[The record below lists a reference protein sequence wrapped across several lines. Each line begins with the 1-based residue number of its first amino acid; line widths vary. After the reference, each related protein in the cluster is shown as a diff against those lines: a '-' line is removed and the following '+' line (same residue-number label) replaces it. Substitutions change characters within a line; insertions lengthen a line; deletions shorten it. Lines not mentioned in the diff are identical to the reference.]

1 MLVSGSVKGKVPGLL
16 FFRLGVEVLTSRKKH
31 WWVDFLDRMI
41 LESLG
46 RDYDICRK
54 MTSQKT
60 LTTRLT
66 LEAESLALCCLVG
79 GCLGEVMLLL
89 LQ

>member
-1 MLVSGSVKGKVPGLL
+1 M
-16 FFRLGVEVLTSRKKH
+16 LTSRKKL

-46 RDYDICRK
+46 RDYDICRN
-54 MTSQKT
+54 MTSHIT
-60 LTTRLT
+60 LTTRVT
-66 LEAESLALCCLVG
+66 LETESLALCCWVG

-89 LQ
+89 L